1 MAPSP
6 GSSRASSCS
15 LSGRA
20 RSPLRTRP
28 RARLSAR
35 DFYVALVGR
44 LLFIFGYFVITGYQL
59 YILQRYIGLDDVA
72 AAAVLSTMSVII
84 MVVSLVTSL
93 ISGVI
98 SDKIGRRKPLI
109 AVSSLIICIAFAA
122 PWLMRTAESMYVFAA
137 LSGFGYGIY
146 SAVDQALNVD
156 VLPSKE
162 EAGKDMGI
170 QNLANTLGQAVAPA
184 VTSAIVASTGSYF
197 LTFPVAIALILG
209 GVIFIM
215 MVKKVK

>member
-1 MAPSP
+1 
-6 GSSRASSCS
+6 
-15 LSGRA
+15 
-20 RSPLRTRP
+20 
-28 RARLSAR
+28 
-35 DFYVALVGR
+35 
-44 LLFIFGYFVITGYQL
+44 
-59 YILQRYIGLDDVA
+59 
-72 AAAVLSTMSVII
+72 

-98 SDKIGRRKPLI
+98 SDRIGKRKPLI
-109 AVSSLIICIAFAA
+109 AASSFIICIAFAV
-122 PWLMRTAESMYVFAA
+122 PWLMPSAVSMYIFAA

-162 EAGKDMGI
+162 EAGKDMDI

-184 VTSAIVASTGSYF
+184 VTSGIVASTGSYF
-197 LTFPVAIALILG
+197 LTFPVAIALVLA
-209 GVIFIM
+209 GVVFIM